1 MAKDISRTLIIGLGG
16 TGQSVIRD
24 VKKRLFRRY
33 GEIPALVKFLSFDTD
48 NDEYQDTP
56 FKYYYDGENRETK
69 KYNLQK
75 DEFRKIGR
83 PGIEVLKDDPICKNL
98 NYTELAKVYG
108 LTNGIGANGFR
119 IMGRAHFLYNSGEIM
134 AMLNKVVGELRNA
147 NLLETERA
155 VKGYNVANNNI
166 NVYIVASLA
175 GGTGSS
181 SFLDLSRMLQHAG
194 VNVQPMGAQT
204 QSDRIFGMFFMPSF
218 FKDKP
223 NTPNIQINTYVALS
237 ELDYTLGLNDR
248 DKYPDGS
255 EALERDQNNYEG
267 YNTYQPV
274 RYSNV
279 YLIDADTRKGHA
291 HSFREAAGYVASF
304 IAASIAASA
313 GALDSSYSNSTHCM
327 HDLDGKKQLYS
338 GLGYCE
344 IRLDRQNLVKYLL
357 NRQLREVLTTFKDGD
372 ESLKIDALVDKFIE
386 DNHLNE
392 GVMSLEEG
400 MEDTRSEMNELIDS
414 IIDMKDKKFTGIVM
428 GKAQTG
434 KDAATNIET
443 NKVKYLNNLGTAASE
458 AVKEFALKKKTLFA
472 NLNHMLSNCQCQ
484 KGFGKFPDLTKRM
497 KNSFINMRLGLED
510 EIAQHQTK
518 ITQLETDLRK
528 IKNQIAENTSRGF
541 LGIGN
546 KTEAQNAALRSYA
559 KKVELTLAT
568 DKEPTLGSLKL
579 EIARKEEAIAIY
591 DELINI
597 IDTFY
602 KEEEVETGT
611 DKKRIQISGSSLDV
625 MQMYDALRGLV
636 DSENDAYKPSKAAKN
651 ETIFADAYFK
661 DYYENHKTEA
671 FELTE
676 QAYEDLEQYISKI
689 FAEQPKADNDLL
701 AKLREFL
708 LGLLPEDVKIKKIQK
723 NILSLDQMFID
734 CFGVA
739 SDIADDHDH
748 TTYPQLGLFG
758 QLDALF
764 DSLWQ
769 YKEFRGGN
777 SIPVACQCVVGVF
790 NTDFHILDR
799 HNGYNAYLPN
809 THSYQYI
816 NLGDP
821 DKIVFMLQETAIP
834 AFKMKD
840 AAVWTTEY
848 NKKKKVTYSFSDKR
862 MEGIDLISPEKL
874 NEEGE
879 IAWAYGWLFGLIAN
893 VNGRVQVK
901 PSGAYMS
908 KEKRVKGN
916 TGYYDYFKIKS
927 QKPSDLNA
935 CHRLFIRDEE
945 LFEDIY
951 TQAMTLLDG
960 DKAGQIVRISHWVN
974 DEEMWQNRGKL
985 RTSMLEDE
993 RLVIQNEPQYLAK
1006 RFERL
1011 SSGTLSISYDVNTL
1025 RIKYDDSLG
1034 VLAQRELEY
1043 QQAKASKTSASE
1055 E

>member
-24 VKKRLFRRY
+24 IKKRLFRRY
-33 GEIPALVKFLSFDTD
+33 GEIPELVKFLAFDTD

-83 PGIEVLKDDPICKNL
+83 PGMPVLQDDPICKNL
-98 NYTELAKVYG
+98 NFTELGKVYG

-119 IMGRAHFLYNSGEIM
+119 VMGRAHFLYNSGEIM
-134 AMLNKVVGELRNA
+134 AMLNNVVSKLRNA

-166 NVYIVASLA
+166 SVYVVASLA

-237 ELDYTLGLNDR
+237 ELDYTLVLNDR
-248 DKYPDGS
+248 DRYPEGC
-255 EALERDQNNYEG
+255 EALERDKNDYEG

-291 HSFREAAGYVASF
+291 HDFKEAAGYVASF
-304 IAASIAASA
+304 IAASIAASS

-327 HDLDGKKQLYS
+327 HDVDGKKQLYS

-344 IRLDRQNLVKYLL
+344 IRLDRQNLVRYLL
-357 NRQLREVLTTFKDGD
+357 NRQLREVLAAYKDGD
-372 ESLKIDALVDKFIE
+372 DSYKVDAVVDKFIE
-386 DNHLNE
+386 DNQLNE
-392 GVMSLEEG
+392 GVMPLEEG
-400 MEDTRSEMNELIDS
+400 MEDTRADLNELIDS
-414 IIDMKDKKFTGIVM
+414 IINMKDKKFTSVVM
-428 GKAQTG
+428 SRVQTG
-434 KDAATNIET
+434 KDAASNIE
-443 NKVKYLNNLGTAASE
+443 NSKVRYLNSLSTAAAEAIKDFALSKKSKLNNLHDL
-458 AVKEFALKKKTLFA
+458 LKK
-472 NLNHMLSNCQCQ
+472 CQTQ
-484 KGFGKFPDLTKRM
+484 KGFGKFPDLAKRM
-497 KNSFINMRLGLED
+497 KNSFVNMKLGLED
-510 EIAQHQTK
+510 EIAQHRTK
-518 ITQLETDLRK
+518 MTQLETDLRK
-528 IKNQIAENTSRGF
+528 IKNQIDENTSKGF

-546 KTEAQNAALRSYA
+546 KTEAQKAALLSYS
-559 KKVELTLAT
+559 KKVELASAT
-568 DKEPTLGSLKL
+568 EKDPTLGSLKL

-597 IDTFY
+597 IDTYY
-602 KEEEVETGT
+602 KEEEVETGA
-611 DKKRIQISGSSLDV
+611 DRKRIQISGTSLDV
-625 MQMYDALRGLV
+625 LQMYDALRGLV

-661 DYYENHKTEA
+661 EYFECHKTEA

-676 QAYEDLEQYISKI
+676 QAYEDLEQFISRI
-689 FAEQPKADNDLL
+689 FVDQPKADNDLL

-708 LGLLPEDVKIKKIQK
+708 LGLLPEDVKIKKIQQ
-723 NILSLDQMFID
+723 NLLSIDQLFID
-734 CFGVA
+734 CFGK
-739 SDIADDHDH
+739 ADDIDDPHDH
-748 TTYPQLGLFG
+748 TTYPQLGLFD

-769 YKEFRGGN
+769 YKEFRGSN
-777 SIPVACQCVVGVF
+777 SIPVACQCVVGVY

-799 HNGYNAYLPN
+799 HNGYEAHLPN

-821 DKIVFMLQETAIP
+821 DKIVFMLQETAVP

-848 NKKKKVTYSFSDKR
+848 NKKKKTTYSYSDKR

-879 IAWAYGWLFGLIAN
+879 IAWAYGWLFGLIAS

-908 KEKRVKGN
+908 KENRVAGN
-916 TGYYDYFKIKS
+916 LDYYDYFRIKS
-927 QKPSDLNA
+927 QKPSDLNV

-960 DKAGQIVRISHWVN
+960 DKAGQIIKIFHWVN
-974 DEEMWQNRGKL
+974 DDEYKKNRGKKWE
-985 RTSMLEDE
+985 SMLEDE
-993 RLVIQNEPQYLAK
+993 RLVIQGEPLNLAK

-1011 SSGTLSISYDVNTL
+1011 SSGTLSISYDVNA
-1025 RIKYDDSLG
+1025 RKVKYDDSLG

-1043 QQAKASKTSASE
+1043 QQSKANNASGAAE
-1055 E
+1055 

>member
-16 TGQSVIRD
+16 TGQSVIRNI
-24 VKKRLFRRY
+24 KKRLFRRY

-48 NDEYQDTP
+48 NDDYQDTP

-75 DEFRKIGR
+75 DEFKKIGR
-83 PGIEVLKDDPICKNL
+83 PGMDVLKDDPICKNL

-119 IMGRAHFLYNSGEIM
+119 IMGRAHLLYNSGEIM

-166 NVYIVASLA
+166 SVYVVASLA

-248 DKYPDGS
+248 ETYPIGC
-255 EALERDQNNYEG
+255 EALERDKNDYEG

-279 YLIDADTRKGHA
+279 YLIDADTRKGHS
-291 HSFREAAGYVASF
+291 HNFGEAAGYVASF

-327 HDLDGKKQLYS
+327 HNVDGKKQLYS

-344 IRLDRQNLVKYLL
+344 IRLDRQNLVRYLI
-357 NRQLREVLTTFKDGD
+357 NRQIREILSAYKEGD
-372 ESLKIDALVDKFIE
+372 ESMKVDQLVDKFIE
-386 DNHLNE
+386 DNQLNE
-392 GVMSLEEG
+392 GVMSQEEG
-400 MEDTRSEMNELIDS
+400 MEDTRANLNELTDS
-414 IIDMKDKKFTGIVM
+414 IFVLNDKQFTKIVM
-428 GKAQTG
+428 GKVQTG
-434 KDAATNIET
+434 KEAASNIEN
-443 NKVKYLNNLGTAASE
+443 NKVKYLNNLGTAAGE
-458 AVKEFALKKKTLFA
+458 AINNFALKKKQLLG
-472 NLNHMLSNCQCQ
+472 NLKTKLNEFQTQ
-484 KGFGKFPDLTKRM
+484 KGFGKFPDIAKRM
-497 KNSFINMRLGLED
+497 KNSLTNMKLGLED
-510 EIAQHQTK
+510 EVLQHQNM
-518 ITQLETDLRK
+518 INQLENDLRK
-528 IKNQIAENTSRGF
+528 IKNQIDENKSTGF

-546 KTEAQNAALRSYA
+546 KTEAQSAAIKSYN
-559 KKVELTLAT
+559 KKVELLSAT
-568 DKEPTLGSLKL
+568 ENNQTLGSLKL
-579 EIARKEEAIAIY
+579 EISRKDEAIAIY
-591 DELINI
+591 DEMIDI
-597 IDTFY
+597 IDSYY
-602 KEEEVETGT
+602 KEEEIETGT

-625 MQMYDALRGLV
+625 QQIYDALKGLV
-636 DSENDAYKPSKAAKN
+636 DSENDSYKPSKAAKN

-661 DYYENHKTEA
+661 DYFENHKTEA

-676 QAYEDLEQYISKI
+676 QNRIDIEDRINNI
-689 FAEQPKADNDLL
+689 FVNQPKIDNDLL
-701 AKLREFL
+701 GTLREFL
-708 LGLLPEDVKIKKIQK
+708 LGLLPEDVRIKRIQR
-723 NILSLDQMFID
+723 NQLSLDELFID
-734 CFGVA
+734 CFGKA
-739 SDIADDHDH
+739 GAIADDHDH

-769 YKEFRGGN
+769 YKEFKGSN
-777 SIPVACQCVVGVF
+777 SIPVARQCVVGVF

-799 HNGYNAYLPN
+799 NNGYESYLPN

-821 DKIVFMLQETAIP
+821 DRIVFMLQETAIP
-834 AFKMKD
+834 AFKMKEAD
-840 AAVWTTEY
+840 VWTTEY
-848 NKKKKVTYSFSDKR
+848 NKKKKTTYSYTDMR
-862 MEGIDLISPEKL
+862 MENIDLISPEKL
-874 NEEGE
+874 NEEGD
-879 IAWAYGWLFGLIAN
+879 IAWAYGWMFGLIAN
-893 VNGRVQVK
+893 VNGRIQVK

-908 KEKRVKGN
+908 REKRVKGN

-927 QKPSDLNA
+927 QKSSDLNA

-945 LFEDIY
+945 LFDDIY
-951 TQAMTLLDG
+951 NQAMTLLDG
-960 DKAGQIVRISHWVN
+960 DKAGQIVRICHWVN
-974 DEEMWQNRGKL
+974 DDEIWQNRGKL

-1011 SSGTLSISYDVNTL
+1011 NSGTLSISYDVNTL
-1025 RIKYDDSLG
+1025 KVKYDDSLG
-1034 VLAQRELEY
+1034 VLAQREQEY
-1043 QQAKASKTSASE
+1043 QQAKQAKKTE

>member
-16 TGQSVIRD
+16 TGQSVIRNI
-24 VKKRLFRRY
+24 KKRLFRRY

-48 NDEYQDTP
+48 NDDYQDTP

-75 DEFRKIGR
+75 DEFKKIGR
-83 PGIEVLKDDPICKNL
+83 PGMDVLKDDPICKNL

-119 IMGRAHFLYNSGEIM
+119 IMGRAHLLYNSGEIM

-166 NVYIVASLA
+166 SVYVVASLA

-248 DKYPDGS
+248 ETYPIGC
-255 EALERDQNNYEG
+255 EALERDKNDYEG

-279 YLIDADTRKGHA
+279 YLIDADTRKGHS
-291 HSFREAAGYVASF
+291 HNFGEAAGYVASF

-327 HDLDGKKQLYS
+327 HNVDGKKQLYS

-344 IRLDRQNLVKYLL
+344 IRLDRQNLVRYLI
-357 NRQLREVLTTFKDGD
+357 NRQIREILSAYKEGD
-372 ESLKIDALVDKFIE
+372 ESMKVDQLVDKFIE
-386 DNHLNE
+386 DNQLNE
-392 GVMSLEEG
+392 GVMSQEEG
-400 MEDTRSEMNELIDS
+400 MEDTRADLNELTDS
-414 IIDMKDKKFTGIVM
+414 IFVLNDKQFTKIVM
-428 GKAQTG
+428 GKVQTG
-434 KDAATNIET
+434 KEAASNIEN
-443 NKVKYLNNLGTAASE
+443 NKVKYLNNLGTAAGE
-458 AVKEFALKKKTLFA
+458 AINNFALKKKQLLG
-472 NLNHMLSNCQCQ
+472 NLKTKLNEFQTQ
-484 KGFGKFPDLTKRM
+484 KGFGKFPDIAKRM
-497 KNSFINMRLGLED
+497 KNSLTNMKLGLED
-510 EIAQHQTK
+510 EVLQHQNM
-518 ITQLETDLRK
+518 INQLENDLRK
-528 IKNQIAENTSRGF
+528 IKNQIDENKSTGF

-546 KTEAQNAALRSYA
+546 KTEAQSAAIKSYN
-559 KKVELTLAT
+559 KKVELLSAT
-568 DKEPTLGSLKL
+568 ENNQTLGSLKL
-579 EIARKEEAIAIY
+579 EISRKDEAIAIY
-591 DELINI
+591 DEMIDI
-597 IDTFY
+597 IDSYY
-602 KEEEVETGT
+602 KEEEIETGV

-625 MQMYDALRGLV
+625 QQIYDALKGLV
-636 DSENDAYKPSKAAKN
+636 DSENDSYKPSKAAKN

-661 DYYENHKTEA
+661 DYFENHKTEA

-676 QAYEDLEQYISKI
+676 QNRIDIEDRINNI
-689 FAEQPKADNDLL
+689 FVNQPKIDNDLL
-701 AKLREFL
+701 GTLREFL
-708 LGLLPEDVKIKKIQK
+708 LGLLPEDVRIKRIQR
-723 NILSLDQMFID
+723 NQLSLDELFID
-734 CFGVA
+734 CFGKA
-739 SDIADDHDH
+739 GAIADDHDH

-769 YKEFRGGN
+769 YKEFKGSN
-777 SIPVACQCVVGVF
+777 SIPVARQCVVGVF

-799 HNGYNAYLPN
+799 NNGYESYLPN

-821 DKIVFMLQETAIP
+821 DRIVFMLQETAIP
-834 AFKMKD
+834 AFKMKEAD
-840 AAVWTTEY
+840 VWTTEY
-848 NKKKKVTYSFSDKR
+848 NKKKKTTYSYTDKR
-862 MEGIDLISPEKL
+862 MENIDLISPEKL
-874 NEEGE
+874 NEEGD
-879 IAWAYGWLFGLIAN
+879 IAWAYGWMFGLIAN
-893 VNGRVQVK
+893 VNGRIQVK

-908 KEKRVKGN
+908 REKRVKGN

-927 QKPSDLNA
+927 QKSSDLNA

-945 LFEDIY
+945 LFDDIY
-951 TQAMTLLDG
+951 NQAMTLLDG
-960 DKAGQIVRISHWVN
+960 DKAGQIVRICHWVN
-974 DEEMWQNRGKL
+974 DDEIWQNRGKL

-1011 SSGTLSISYDVNTL
+1011 NSGTLSISYDVNTL
-1025 RIKYDDSLG
+1025 KVKYDDSLG
-1034 VLAQRELEY
+1034 VLAQREQEY
-1043 QQAKASKTSASE
+1043 QQAKQAKKTE

>member
-16 TGQSVIRD
+16 TGQSVIRNI
-24 VKKRLFRRY
+24 KKRLFRRY

-48 NDEYQDTP
+48 NDDYQDTP

-75 DEFRKIGR
+75 DEFKKIGR
-83 PGIEVLKDDPICKNL
+83 PGMDVLKDDPICKNL

-119 IMGRAHFLYNSGEIM
+119 IMGRAHLLYNSGEIM

-166 NVYIVASLA
+166 SVYVVASLA

-248 DKYPDGS
+248 ETYPIGC
-255 EALERDQNNYEG
+255 EALERDKNNYEG

-279 YLIDADTRKGHA
+279 YLIDADTRKGHS
-291 HSFREAAGYVASF
+291 HNFGEAAGCVASF

-327 HDLDGKKQLYS
+327 HNVDGKKQLYS

-344 IRLDRQNLVKYLL
+344 IRLDRQNLVRYLI
-357 NRQLREVLTTFKDGD
+357 NRQIREILSAYKEGD
-372 ESLKIDALVDKFIE
+372 ESMKVDQLVDKFIE
-386 DNHLNE
+386 DNQLNE
-392 GVMSLEEG
+392 GVMSQEEG
-400 MEDTRSEMNELIDS
+400 MEDTRANLNELTDS
-414 IIDMKDKKFTGIVM
+414 IFVLNDKQFTKIVM
-428 GKAQTG
+428 GKVQTG
-434 KDAATNIET
+434 KEAASNIEN
-443 NKVKYLNNLGTAASE
+443 NKVKYLNNLGTAAGE
-458 AVKEFALKKKTLFA
+458 AINNFALKKKQLLG
-472 NLNHMLSNCQCQ
+472 NLKTKLNEFQTQ
-484 KGFGKFPDLTKRM
+484 KGFGKFPDIAKRM
-497 KNSFINMRLGLED
+497 KNSLTNMKLGLED
-510 EIAQHQTK
+510 EVLQHQNM
-518 ITQLETDLRK
+518 INQLENDLRK
-528 IKNQIAENTSRGF
+528 IKNQIDENKSTGF

-546 KTEAQNAALRSYA
+546 KTEAQSAAIKSYN
-559 KKVELTLAT
+559 KKVELLSAT
-568 DKEPTLGSLKL
+568 ENNQTLGSLKL
-579 EIARKEEAIAIY
+579 EISRKDEAIAIY
-591 DELINI
+591 DEMIDI
-597 IDTFY
+597 IDSYY
-602 KEEEVETGT
+602 KEEEIETGT

-625 MQMYDALRGLV
+625 QQIYDALKGLV
-636 DSENDAYKPSKAAKN
+636 DSENDSYKPSKAAKN

-661 DYYENHKTEA
+661 DYFENHKTEA

-676 QAYEDLEQYISKI
+676 QNRIDIEDRINNI
-689 FAEQPKADNDLL
+689 FVNQPKIDNDLL
-701 AKLREFL
+701 GTLREFL
-708 LGLLPEDVKIKKIQK
+708 LGLLPEDVRIKRIQR
-723 NILSLDQMFID
+723 NQLSLDELFID
-734 CFGVA
+734 CFGKA
-739 SDIADDHDH
+739 GAIADDHDH

-769 YKEFRGGN
+769 YKEFKGSN
-777 SIPVACQCVVGVF
+777 SIPVARQCVVGVF

-799 HNGYNAYLPN
+799 NNGYESYLPN

-821 DKIVFMLQETAIP
+821 DRIVFMLQETAIP
-834 AFKMKD
+834 AFKMKEAD
-840 AAVWTTEY
+840 VWTTEY
-848 NKKKKVTYSFSDKR
+848 NKKKKTTYSYTDKR
-862 MEGIDLISPEKL
+862 MENIDLISPEKL
-874 NEEGE
+874 NEEGD
-879 IAWAYGWLFGLIAN
+879 IAWAYGWMFGLIAN
-893 VNGRVQVK
+893 VNGRIQVK

-908 KEKRVKGN
+908 REKRVKGN

-927 QKPSDLNA
+927 QKSSDLNA

-945 LFEDIY
+945 LFDDIY
-951 TQAMTLLDG
+951 NQAMTLLDG
-960 DKAGQIVRISHWVN
+960 DKAGQIVRICHWVN
-974 DEEMWQNRGKL
+974 DDEIWQNRGKL

-1011 SSGTLSISYDVNTL
+1011 NSGTLSISYDVNTL
-1025 RIKYDDSLG
+1025 KVKYDDSLG
-1034 VLAQRELEY
+1034 VLAQREQEY
-1043 QQAKASKTSASE
+1043 QQAKQAKKTE

>member
-16 TGQSVIRD
+16 TGQSVIRNI
-24 VKKRLFRRY
+24 KKRLFRRY

-48 NDEYQDTP
+48 NDDYQDTP

-75 DEFRKIGR
+75 DEFKKIGR
-83 PGIEVLKDDPICKNL
+83 PGMDVLKDDPICKNL

-119 IMGRAHFLYNSGEIM
+119 IMGRAHLLYNSGEIM

-166 NVYIVASLA
+166 SVYVVASLA

-248 DKYPDGS
+248 ETYPIGC
-255 EALERDQNNYEG
+255 EALERDKNDYEG

-279 YLIDADTRKGHA
+279 YLIDADTRKGHS
-291 HSFREAAGYVASF
+291 HNFGEAAGYVASF

-327 HDLDGKKQLYS
+327 HNVDGKKQLYS

-344 IRLDRQNLVKYLL
+344 IRLDRQNLVRYLI
-357 NRQLREVLTTFKDGD
+357 NRQIREILSAYKEGD
-372 ESLKIDALVDKFIE
+372 ESMKVDQLVDKFIE
-386 DNHLNE
+386 DNQLNE
-392 GVMSLEEG
+392 GVMSQEEG
-400 MEDTRSEMNELIDS
+400 MEDTRADLNELTDS
-414 IIDMKDKKFTGIVM
+414 IFVLNDKQFTKIVM
-428 GKAQTG
+428 GKVQTG
-434 KDAATNIET
+434 KEAASNIEN
-443 NKVKYLNNLGTAASE
+443 NKVKYLNNLGTAAGE
-458 AVKEFALKKKTLFA
+458 AINNFALKKKQLLG
-472 NLNHMLSNCQCQ
+472 NLKTKLNEFQTQ
-484 KGFGKFPDLTKRM
+484 KGFGKFPDIAKRM
-497 KNSFINMRLGLED
+497 KNSLTNMKLGLED
-510 EIAQHQTK
+510 EVLQHQNM
-518 ITQLETDLRK
+518 INQLENDLRK
-528 IKNQIAENTSRGF
+528 IKNQIDENKSTGF

-546 KTEAQNAALRSYA
+546 KTEAQSAAIKSYN
-559 KKVELTLAT
+559 KKVELLSAT
-568 DKEPTLGSLKL
+568 ENNQTLGSLKL
-579 EIARKEEAIAIY
+579 EISRKDEAIAIY
-591 DELINI
+591 DEMIDI
-597 IDTFY
+597 IDSYY
-602 KEEEVETGT
+602 KEEEIETGT

-625 MQMYDALRGLV
+625 QQIYDALKGLV
-636 DSENDAYKPSKAAKN
+636 DSENDSYKPSKAAKN

-661 DYYENHKTEA
+661 DYFENHKTEA

-676 QAYEDLEQYISKI
+676 QNRIDIEDRINNI
-689 FAEQPKADNDLL
+689 FVNQPKIDNDLL
-701 AKLREFL
+701 GTLREFL
-708 LGLLPEDVKIKKIQK
+708 LGLLPEDVRIKRIQR
-723 NILSLDQMFID
+723 NQLSLDELFID
-734 CFGVA
+734 CFGKA
-739 SDIADDHDH
+739 GAIADDHDH

-769 YKEFRGGN
+769 YKEFKGSN
-777 SIPVACQCVVGVF
+777 SIPVARQCVVGVF

-799 HNGYNAYLPN
+799 NNGYESYLPN

-821 DKIVFMLQETAIP
+821 DRIVFMLQETAIP
-834 AFKMKD
+834 AFKMKEAD
-840 AAVWTTEY
+840 VWTTEY
-848 NKKKKVTYSFSDKR
+848 NKKKKTTYSYTDKR
-862 MEGIDLISPEKL
+862 MENIDLISPEKL
-874 NEEGE
+874 NEEGD
-879 IAWAYGWLFGLIAN
+879 IAWAYGWMFGLIAN
-893 VNGRVQVK
+893 VNGRIQVK

-908 KEKRVKGN
+908 REKRVKGN

-927 QKPSDLNA
+927 QKSSDLNA

-945 LFEDIY
+945 LFDDIY
-951 TQAMTLLDG
+951 NQAMTLLDG
-960 DKAGQIVRISHWVN
+960 DKAGQIVRICHWVN
-974 DEEMWQNRGKL
+974 DDEIWQNRGKL

-1011 SSGTLSISYDVNTL
+1011 NSGTLSISYDVNTL
-1025 RIKYDDSLG
+1025 KVKYDDSLG
-1034 VLAQRELEY
+1034 VLAQREQEY
-1043 QQAKASKTSASE
+1043 QQAKQAKKTE

>member
-16 TGQSVIRD
+16 TGQSVIRN

-48 NDEYQDTP
+48 NDDYQDTP

-75 DEFRKIGR
+75 DEFKKIGR
-83 PGIEVLKDDPICKNL
+83 PGMDVLKDDPICKNL

-119 IMGRAHFLYNSGEIM
+119 IMGRAHLLYNSGEIM

-166 NVYIVASLA
+166 SVYVVASLA

-248 DKYPDGS
+248 ETYPIGC
-255 EALERDQNNYEG
+255 EALERDKNDYEG

-279 YLIDADTRKGHA
+279 YLIDADTRKGHS
-291 HSFREAAGYVASF
+291 HNFGEAAGYVASF

-327 HDLDGKKQLYS
+327 HNVDGKKQLYS

-344 IRLDRQNLVKYLL
+344 IRLDRQNLVRYLI
-357 NRQLREVLTTFKDGD
+357 NRQIREILSAYKEGD
-372 ESLKIDALVDKFIE
+372 ESMKVDQLVDKFIE
-386 DNHLNE
+386 DNQLNE
-392 GVMSLEEG
+392 GVMSQEEG
-400 MEDTRSEMNELIDS
+400 MEDTRAELNELTDS
-414 IIDMKDKKFTGIVM
+414 IFVLNDKQFTKIVM
-428 GKAQTG
+428 GKVQTG
-434 KDAATNIET
+434 KEAASNIEN
-443 NKVKYLNNLGTAASE
+443 NKVKYLNNLGTAAGE
-458 AVKEFALKKKTLFA
+458 AINNFALKKKQLLG
-472 NLNHMLSNCQCQ
+472 NLKTKLNEFQTQ
-484 KGFGKFPDLTKRM
+484 KGFGKFPDIAKRM
-497 KNSFINMRLGLED
+497 KNSLTNMKLGLED
-510 EIAQHQTK
+510 EVLQHQNM
-518 ITQLETDLRK
+518 INQLENDLRK
-528 IKNQIAENTSRGF
+528 IKNQIDENKSTGF

-546 KTEAQNAALRSYA
+546 KTEAQSAAIKSYN
-559 KKVELTLAT
+559 KKVELLSAT
-568 DKEPTLGSLKL
+568 ENNQTLGSLKL
-579 EIARKEEAIAIY
+579 EISRKDEAIAIY
-591 DELINI
+591 DEMIDI
-597 IDTFY
+597 IDSYY
-602 KEEEVETGT
+602 KEEEIETGT

-625 MQMYDALRGLV
+625 QQIYDALKGLV
-636 DSENDAYKPSKAAKN
+636 DSENDSYKPSKAAKN

-661 DYYENHKTEA
+661 DYFENHKTEA

-676 QAYEDLEQYISKI
+676 QNRIDIEDRINNI
-689 FAEQPKADNDLL
+689 FVNQPKIDNDLL
-701 AKLREFL
+701 GTLREFL
-708 LGLLPEDVKIKKIQK
+708 LGLLPEDVRIKRIQR
-723 NILSLDQMFID
+723 NQLSLDELFID
-734 CFGVA
+734 CFGKA
-739 SDIADDHDH
+739 GAIADDHDH

-769 YKEFRGGN
+769 YKEFKGSN
-777 SIPVACQCVVGVF
+777 SIPVARQCVVGVF

-799 HNGYNAYLPN
+799 NNGYESYLPN

-821 DKIVFMLQETAIP
+821 DRIVFMLQETAIP
-834 AFKMKD
+834 AFKMKEAD
-840 AAVWTTEY
+840 VWTTEY
-848 NKKKKVTYSFSDKR
+848 NKKKKTTYSYTDKR
-862 MEGIDLISPEKL
+862 MENIDLISPEKL
-874 NEEGE
+874 NEEGD
-879 IAWAYGWLFGLIAN
+879 IAWAYGWMFGLIAN
-893 VNGRVQVK
+893 VNGRIQVK

-908 KEKRVKGN
+908 REKRVKGN

-927 QKPSDLNA
+927 QKSSDLNA

-945 LFEDIY
+945 LFDDIY
-951 TQAMTLLDG
+951 NQAMTLLDG
-960 DKAGQIVRISHWVN
+960 DKAGQIVRICHWVN
-974 DEEMWQNRGKL
+974 DDEIWQNRGKL

-1011 SSGTLSISYDVNTL
+1011 NSGTLSISYDVNTL
-1025 RIKYDDSLG
+1025 KVKYDDSLG
-1034 VLAQRELEY
+1034 VLAQREQEY
-1043 QQAKASKTSASE
+1043 QQAKQAKKTE

>member
-16 TGQSVIRD
+16 TGQSVIRNI
-24 VKKRLFRRY
+24 KKRLFRRY

-48 NDEYQDTP
+48 NDDYQDTP

-75 DEFRKIGR
+75 DEFKKIGR
-83 PGIEVLKDDPICKNL
+83 PGMDVLKDDPICKNL

-119 IMGRAHFLYNSGEIM
+119 IMGRAHLLYNSGEIM

-166 NVYIVASLA
+166 SVYVVASLA

-237 ELDYTLGLNDR
+237 ELDYALGLNDR
-248 DKYPDGS
+248 ETYPIGC
-255 EALERDQNNYEG
+255 EALERDKNDYEG

-279 YLIDADTRKGHA
+279 YLIDADTRKGHS
-291 HSFREAAGYVASF
+291 HNFGEAAGYVASF

-327 HDLDGKKQLYS
+327 HNVDGKKQLYS

-344 IRLDRQNLVKYLL
+344 IRLDRQNLVRYLI
-357 NRQLREVLTTFKDGD
+357 NRQIREILSAYKEGD
-372 ESLKIDALVDKFIE
+372 ESMKVDQLVDKFIE
-386 DNHLNE
+386 DNQLNE
-392 GVMSLEEG
+392 GVMSQEEG
-400 MEDTRSEMNELIDS
+400 MEDTRADLNELTDS
-414 IIDMKDKKFTGIVM
+414 IFVLNDKQFTKIVM
-428 GKAQTG
+428 GKVQTG
-434 KDAATNIET
+434 KEAASNIEN
-443 NKVKYLNNLGTAASE
+443 NKVKYLNNLGTAAGE
-458 AVKEFALKKKTLFA
+458 AINNFALKKKQLLG
-472 NLNHMLSNCQCQ
+472 NLKTKLNEFQTQ
-484 KGFGKFPDLTKRM
+484 KGFGKFPDIAKRM
-497 KNSFINMRLGLED
+497 KNSLTNMKLGLED
-510 EIAQHQTK
+510 EVLQHQNM
-518 ITQLETDLRK
+518 INQLENDLRK
-528 IKNQIAENTSRGF
+528 IKNQIDENKSTGF

-546 KTEAQNAALRSYA
+546 KTEAQSAAIKSYN
-559 KKVELTLAT
+559 KKVELLSAT
-568 DKEPTLGSLKL
+568 ENNQTLGSLKL
-579 EIARKEEAIAIY
+579 EISRKDEAIAIY
-591 DELINI
+591 DEMIDI
-597 IDTFY
+597 IDSYY
-602 KEEEVETGT
+602 KEEEIETGV

-625 MQMYDALRGLV
+625 QQIYDALKGLV
-636 DSENDAYKPSKAAKN
+636 DSENDSYKPSKAAKN

-661 DYYENHKTEA
+661 DYFENHKTEA

-676 QAYEDLEQYISKI
+676 QNRIDIEDRINNI
-689 FAEQPKADNDLL
+689 FVNQPKIDNDLL
-701 AKLREFL
+701 GTLREFL
-708 LGLLPEDVKIKKIQK
+708 LGLLPEDVRIKRIQR
-723 NILSLDQMFID
+723 NQLSLDELFID
-734 CFGVA
+734 CFGKA
-739 SDIADDHDH
+739 GAIADDHDH

-769 YKEFRGGN
+769 YKEFKGSN
-777 SIPVACQCVVGVF
+777 SIPVARQCVVGVF

-799 HNGYNAYLPN
+799 NNGYESYLPN

-821 DKIVFMLQETAIP
+821 DRIVFMLQETAIP
-834 AFKMKD
+834 AFKMKEAD
-840 AAVWTTEY
+840 VWTTEY
-848 NKKKKVTYSFSDKR
+848 NKKKKTTYSYTDKR
-862 MEGIDLISPEKL
+862 MENIDLISPEKL
-874 NEEGE
+874 NEEGD
-879 IAWAYGWLFGLIAN
+879 IAWAYGWMFGLIAN
-893 VNGRVQVK
+893 VNGRIQVK

-908 KEKRVKGN
+908 REKRVKGN

-927 QKPSDLNA
+927 QKSSDLNA

-945 LFEDIY
+945 LFDDIY
-951 TQAMTLLDG
+951 NQAMTLLDG
-960 DKAGQIVRISHWVN
+960 DKAGQIVRICHWVN
-974 DEEMWQNRGKL
+974 DDEIWQNRGKL

-1011 SSGTLSISYDVNTL
+1011 NSGTLSISYDVNTL
-1025 RIKYDDSLG
+1025 KVKYDDSLG
-1034 VLAQRELEY
+1034 VLALREQEY
-1043 QQAKASKTSASE
+1043 QQAKQAKKTE